1 MTQMSPATAAASS
14 RPRDVVFAGVLTIMG
29 SVLALAGI
37 FSTQGELRSSSVRRE
52 IESVLADDERF
63 SAIDISVDS
72 VLTMVEAGLML
83 ASAASVA
90 AIVLAVYVMRRHN
103 PSRIALT
110 LLGGV
115 AALLVLIS
123 GLAGLAIAV
132 FVAYTVSLLWRRPV
146 RLWFAAESG
155 DGAGQRPDAEPEGA
169 DGGTTGAPVGA
180 GSGGGHEPVPPHIGG
195 SDQPQQQEPQHPQQ
209 PGPYPGPW
217 PPDAGKPVPP
227 HQHPAQ
233 QPEPAPQP
241 GPEQPGPYAPG
252 AGPYGQAPQGYPPEH
267 GSAPG
272 YGGAPGYGQPQGY
285 PQAYPPAYGYTSGY
299 YGYPPAQR
307 DPDSRPGQLVTA
319 HVLTW
324 VGAAL
329 GLLTAL
335 FLVIAASSQDIV
347 DLAAEQLQSEGVT
360 QQDLVTT
367 MRVGGIVTAVWVAA
381 VLVVSVFSWRRANW
395 AAILL
400 TVMGGVY
407 MLTQLVS
414 LVVMGQVAVLF
425 TIVWV
430 AAVITLLWW
439 PTSRQWYSTAR
450 GRGRFGGPAGG
461 QPPYPGMP
469 HQQPPQQ
476 PRRNR
481 PW

>member
-1 MTQMSPATAAASS
+1 MTPATAATS

-52 IESVLADDERF
+52 IESVLADDRF
-63 SAIDISVDS
+63 SAFDISVES
-72 VLTMVEAGLML
+72 VLTMVETALMV

-110 LLGGV
+110 LLGGF
-115 AALLVLIS
+115 AALLVLFS
-123 GLAGLAIAV
+123 GLAGVAIAV
-132 FVAYTVSLLWRRPV
+132 FVAYTVSLLWRQPV
-146 RLWFAAESG
+146 RLWFASESG
-155 DGAGQRPDAEPEGA
+155 SGSGQEPEGA
-169 DGGTTGAPVGA
+169 NSGGTEGAN
-180 GSGGGHEPVPPHIGG
+180 GSGGSEPTAPLPGAPDR
-195 SDQPQQQEPQHPQQ
+195 SDQPTQPVQPHHPQQ

-217 PPDAGKPVPP
+217 PPDPGQPVPP
-227 HQHPAQ
+227 PQQQPPAQ
-233 QPEPAPQP
+233 Q
-241 GPEQPGPYAPG
+241 PEQPGPYAPG
-252 AGPYGQAPQGYPPEH
+252 AGPYGQPPQ
-267 GSAPG
+267 G
-272 YGGAPGYGQPQGY
+272 YGGAPGYAGPQGYGQAQGY
-285 PQAYPPAYGYTSGY
+285 PQAYPPYGYTTGY

-329 GLLTAL
+329 ALLTAM
-335 FLVIAASSQDIV
+335 FLVIAASSPDIV
-347 DLAAEQLQSEGVT
+347 DLAVEQLQTEGVT
-360 QQDLVTT
+360 EQDLVTT
-367 MRVGGIVTAVWVAA
+367 MRVGGIITALWAAA
-381 VLVVSVFSWRRANW
+381 VIVVSVFSWRRANW

-400 TVMGGVY
+400 TVMGGAY
-407 MLTQLVS
+407 MLTQLIS

-430 AAVITLLWW
+430 AAVLTLLWW
-439 PTSRQWYSTAR
+439 PTSRQWYATAR
-450 GRGRFGGPAGG
+450 GRGGFGGPGGG

-469 HQQPPQQ
+469 PHQSPQP

>member
-1 MTQMSPATAAASS
+1 
-14 RPRDVVFAGVLTIMG
+14 
-29 SVLALAGI
+29 
-37 FSTQGELRSSSVRRE
+37 
-52 IESVLADDERF
+52 
-63 SAIDISVDS
+63 

-110 LLGGV
+110 LLGAV
-115 AALLVLIS
+115 AALLVLLS

-155 DGAGQRPDAEPEGA
+155 DGSARRPGAEPQGA
-169 DGGTTGAPVGA
+169 DGHTTGAPEGA
-180 GSGGGHEPVPPHIGG
+180 GSGGVSEPVPPHIGG
-195 SDQPQQQEPQHPQQ
+195 PDQPSQPQQPQAQHPQQPHHPQQ

-252 AGPYGQAPQGYPPEH
+252 AGPYGQTPQGYPPEY
-267 GSAPG
+267 GSAPGYGSASG
-272 YGGAPGYGQPQGY
+272 YGGAPGYGQAQG
-285 PQAYPPAYGYTSGY
+285 YPPAYGYTSGY
-299 YGYPPAQR
+299 YGYPPEQR

-347 DLAAEQLQSEGVT
+347 DLAVEQLQSEGVT
-360 QQDLVTT
+360 RQDLVAT
-367 MRVGGIVTAVWVAA
+367 MRVGGIVTALWVAA

-439 PTSRQWYSTAR
+439 PTSRQWYATAR

-469 HQQPPQQ
+469 HQPPPQQPPQQ

>member
-1 MTQMSPATAAASS
+1 MTEMTPATAAAS

-52 IESVLADDERF
+52 IEGVLADERF
-63 SAIDISVDS
+63 SAFDISVES
-72 VLTMVEAGLML
+72 VLTMVETALMV

-110 LLGGV
+110 LLGGF
-115 AALLVLIS
+115 AALLVLFS
-123 GLAGLAIAV
+123 GLAGVAIAV
-132 FVAYTVSLLWRRPV
+132 FVAYTVSLLWRQPV
-146 RLWFAAESG
+146 RLWFASESG
-155 DGAGQRPDAEPEGA
+155 SGSGREPEEANSGDTEGA
-169 DGGTTGAPVGA
+169 N
-180 GSGGGHEPVPPHIGG
+180 SGGVGEPEPTYPGG
-195 SDQPQQQEPQHPQQ
+195 VDQPSQPHHPQQ

-217 PPDAGKPVPP
+217 PPDPGQPMPP
-227 HQHPAQ
+227 PQHPAQ
-233 QPEPAPQP
+233 PPAQQQPAPPP
-241 GPEQPGPYAPG
+241 GPEQPGPYAPA
-252 AGPYGQAPQGYPPEH
+252 AGPYGQPPQ
-267 GSAPG
+267 G
-272 YGGAPGYGQPQGY
+272 YGGAPGYDAPQGYGQAQGY
-285 PQAYPPAYGYTSGY
+285 PQAYPPYGYTTGY

-329 GLLTAL
+329 ALLTAL
-335 FLVIAASSQDIV
+335 FLVVAASSPDIV
-347 DLAAEQLQSEGVT
+347 DLAVEQLQSEGVT
-360 QQDLVTT
+360 EQDLVTT
-367 MRVGGIVTAVWVAA
+367 MRVGGIITALWAAA
-381 VLVVSVFSWRRANW
+381 VIVVSVFSWRRANW

-400 TVMGGVY
+400 TVMGGAY
-407 MLTQLVS
+407 MLTQLIS

-430 AAVITLLWW
+430 AAVLTLLWW
-439 PTSRQWYSTAR
+439 PTSRQWYATAR
-450 GRGRFGGPAGG
+450 GRGGYGGPGG
-461 QPPYPGMP
+461 QSPYPGMP
-469 HQQPPQQ
+469 PHQPPHQSPPQ
-476 PRRNR
+476 PPRNR